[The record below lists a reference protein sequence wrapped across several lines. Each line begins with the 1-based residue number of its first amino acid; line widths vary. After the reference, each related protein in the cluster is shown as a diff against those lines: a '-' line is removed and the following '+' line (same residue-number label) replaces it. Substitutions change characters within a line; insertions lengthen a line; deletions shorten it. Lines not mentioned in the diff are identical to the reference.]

1 MQHSENQLTR
11 LKRKCV
17 PVTVVTL
24 IMVIMAMVMSIMILL
39 RC

>member
-1 MQHSENQLTR
+1 MQQSENQLTR
-11 LKRKCV
+11 LKMKCV

-24 IMVIMAMVMSIMILL
+24 IMVIMAIVMSIMILL

>member
-1 MQHSENQLTR
+1 MQQSENQLTI

-24 IMVIMAMVMSIMILL
+24 ITYPRMQLKKF
-39 RC
+39 RNG